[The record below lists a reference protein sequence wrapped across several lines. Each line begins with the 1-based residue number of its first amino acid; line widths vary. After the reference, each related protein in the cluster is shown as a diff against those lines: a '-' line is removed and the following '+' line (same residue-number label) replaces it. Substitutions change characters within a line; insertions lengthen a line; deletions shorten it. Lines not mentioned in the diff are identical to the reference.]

1 MDSAIYRLDLDVLEM
16 MYEEEARRLNDSL
29 LAGASWESLR
39 EQKQIVTDLAIVI
52 HKKKNPQHFN
62 PEEFYENNDR
72 SSGEPFSSSER

>member
-1 MDSAIYRLDLDVLEM
+1 MDSELYGLDLSVLQT
-16 MYEEEARRLNDSL
+16 MYQEEAKRLNEGL

-62 PEEFYENNDR
+62 PAEFHQNNDR
-72 SSGEPFSSSER
+72 NTGEPFSSSGR